1 MERTEP
7 ADWKEKRRMRA
18 FELKKK
24 GWKQTDIAEALG
36 VTDGA
41 VSQWMSRA
49 EEGGK
54 EALRRKVDTGPDKR
68 LSDEDRQ
75 KLPALLK
82 KGPEHYGFRGQV
94 WTRER
99 VGKVIEREFGVSY
112 HKTQVGRILDQIGWS
127 LPKRTLP
134 KPAERASERDEEA
147 IETWRTERWEE
158 LKKAETESRT
168 IVFIDKAGFYMLPN
182 SVRTYAPRGETP
194 VIEGSAS
201 RDRVSAI
208 SAITPAGRLLT
219 SMQEE
224 AFDRH
229 DIVDFLWPLLRH
241 IEGKVRVIWDGLPA
255 HRSQCVLALRVS
267 ARLLMLM
274 MCSMMLSFTKA
285 SLLQKSLRKYFLG

>member
-1 MERTEP
+1 MERSEP

-18 FELKKK
+18 FALKKK

-82 KGPEHYGFRGQV
+82 KGPEHCGFRGQV

-127 LPKRTLP
+127 LQ

-147 IETWRTERWEE
+147 IEAWRTERWEE

-168 IVFIDKAGFYMLPN
+168 VVFIDEAGFYMLPGPI
-182 SVRTYAPRGETP
+182 RTYAPRGEPP
-194 VIEGSAS
+194 VIEGSAHRRVRQPRPRLGDQ
-201 RDRVSAI
+201 RDH
-208 SAITPAGRLLT
+208 PGRP
-219 SMQEE
+219 
-224 AFDRH
+224 AFDEHARRG
-229 DIVDFLWPLLRH
+229 LR
-241 IEGKVRVIWDGLPA
+241 PA
-255 HRSQCVLALRVS
+255 
-267 ARLLMLM
+267 
-274 MCSMMLSFTKA
+274 
-285 SLLQKSLRKYFLG
+285 

>member
-1 MERTEP
+1 MSRLLNFWDCMQYDAQCTRDVAQQRTCHGTLRP
-7 ADWKEKRRMRA
+7 DRWKEKRRMRA

-127 LPKRTLP
+127 LQ

-147 IETWRTERWEE
+147 IEAWRTERWEE
-158 LKKAETESRT
+158 LKK
-168 IVFIDKAGFYMLPN
+168 
-182 SVRTYAPRGETP
+182 
-194 VIEGSAS
+194 S
-201 RDRVSAI
+201 RD
-208 SAITPAGRLLT
+208 G
-219 SMQEE
+219 E
-224 AFDRH
+224 
-229 DIVDFLWPLLRH
+229 
-241 IEGKVRVIWDGLPA
+241 
-255 HRSQCVLALRVS
+255 
-267 ARLLMLM
+267 
-274 MCSMMLSFTKA
+274 
-285 SLLQKSLRKYFLG
+285 